1 MADEKT
7 RENRR
12 EPRPAKGFLTSFYR
26 TGHSSQFILAVLAL
40 IGWFGFASVERMTRK
55 TLADT
60 LQMTLNAN
68 AQALRDWL
76 KTKKDEVTGWASYR
90 DSRQEILQL
99 LELAKHDSS
108 RETLLGS
115 RELARLRAR
124 LGPVCRSHDFT
135 GFVIFDK
142 TGLQVGALFDGPVG
156 ERDLVEKS
164 DFVARSLRGETVV
177 SVPFLDNPW
186 AGEDFTEADFK
197 PASTPSGVTPES
209 AVATEI
215 PPAPFARGSGPP
227 PPRKRAAALAPGPA
241 RRQVASAAPAPIGS
255 AQMANER
262 HRGQSGLGH
271 PPLRQGATMFVST
284 PVAGDDGQI
293 AGVFAFRVK
302 PEADFSKI
310 FTTSR
315 WGETG
320 ETYAFDANGLLLT
333 DSRFNHHLQAIGLI
347 PSRPESP
354 AILTVEIR
362 DPGGNMVEG
371 FRPAVPRGWQPLT
384 KMAASAVK
392 GESGLDVD
400 GYRDYRGVPVIGAWR
415 WIPECEFGVATEIDS
430 DEAFAALR
438 FLRALFLS
446 TFGLLTVATL
456 FFISSKARHMEL
468 RRRNALILNSA
479 AEGIYGVDTEG
490 RATFINPSAA
500 QMIGRQPAEALG
512 QRLHDVLHHARANG
526 TLYPV
531 EQCPIYAAFK
541 DGKVHHSADEVFW
554 RKDGTCFPVEY
565 TSTPIIEDGKPTGA
579 VVTFKDI
586 TERKR
591 AEENLKKEATYVR
604 LLREIAVAANEAQSI
619 ESAIQVALDRICQI
633 IGWPLGHFHL
643 VSADGKRLVPTN
655 LWHVS
660 DPARYDAFIRIT
672 NRTKFVSGEGLPGRI
687 LAGGKPEWIRD
698 VTQDGNFPR
707 ASVPLNVPLDPT
719 PPPADAEAEGLS
731 PLQRGP
737 GGFPPPN
744 VPLDPMPPP
753 ACAAA
758 EGPPLAQGAEEIPTG
773 QTPGGDAAM
782 TLRDRR
788 NAVPASASAGGGI
801 GSRPSLAQHGERRET
816 IDIGVRGAF
825 GFPVVAD
832 KEIVGVLE
840 FFSPEVIER
849 DDRFLEVM
857 ANMGAQLGRVA
868 ERKRAEANLMEAWER
883 LELRVKERTAELQD
897 VNENLEREIA
907 ARKRVEERLTVSLK
921 EKEILLREIHHRTKN
936 NIQVIA
942 SLLRLHG
949 REIQEEKYQAI
960 IREACNR
967 VVAMGM
973 VHDKIFQAKN
983 LARIDFQEYAA
994 SLGRSLF
1001 QSFGG
1006 KAESVDLRIDTH
1018 GVSLG
1023 VDACIHCGL
1032 IINELISNSLKHAF
1046 PEGRKGEIRV
1056 ELERLENQNLLLT
1069 VRDNGVGIPSFKF
1082 RGVRFTGLNVVATLA
1097 ETQMKGAMKLYNNQ
1111 GAVFELQFKQG
1122 ESHEAA

>member
-1 MADEKT
+1 MADEKI

-12 EPRPAKGFLTSFYR
+12 ESSPAKSFLTPFYR

-40 IGWFGFASVERMTRK
+40 IGWFGFTSVERMTRK
-55 TLADT
+55 TMADA

-68 AQALRDWL
+68 ARALHDWL
-76 KTKKDEVTGWASYR
+76 KAKKDEVKGWASYR

-99 LELAKHDSS
+99 LELAKRDGS

-124 LGPVCRSHDFT
+124 LGPVRERNGFA

-142 TGLQVGALFDGPVG
+142 TGLQAGALFDGLVG
-156 ERDLVEKS
+156 KRDLVQKS
-164 DFVARSLRGETVV
+164 DFVARSLHGETVV
-177 SVPFLDNPW
+177 SVPFLDDPWTTEGRSPLQNPPLPPLTKGGKGGF
-186 AGEDFTEADFK
+186 AFDKGGMKGFAPKGGEGGF
-197 PASTPSGVTPES
+197 TPS
-209 AVATEI
+209 
-215 PPAPFARGSGPP
+215 
-227 PPRKRAAALAPGPA
+227 PRREP
-241 RRQVASAAPAPIGS
+241 
-255 AQMANER
+255 
-262 HRGQSGLGH
+262 
-271 PPLRQGATMFVST
+271 TMFVST

-293 AGVFAFRVK
+293 AGVLAFRVK

-310 FTTSR
+310 LTTSR

-333 DSRFNHHLQAIGLI
+333 DSRFNRHLQAIGLI
-347 PSRPESP
+347 PGRPESP
-354 AILTVEIR
+354 AILSVEIR

-415 WIPECEFGVATEIDS
+415 WIPECKFGIAAEIDS
-430 DEAFAALR
+430 DEAFASLR

-446 TFGLLTVATL
+446 AFGLLTVATL
-456 FFISSKARHMEL
+456 FFISSKSRQMEAQKAL
-468 RRRNALILNSA
+468 RQNEEKVRSVVTNAMDGIITIHADGTIESFNLAAERLFGYRGEEAIGKNIALLMPEPYRAEHDGHIKNYLRTGQSKVLGLSREVPALRKSGEAFPLEISVSETLLGDRRIFTGIVRDISERRRS
-479 AEGIYGVDTEG
+479 
-490 RATFINPSAA
+490 
-500 QMIGRQPAEALG
+500 
-512 QRLHDVLHHARANG
+512 
-526 TLYPV
+526 
-531 EQCPIYAAFK
+531 
-541 DGKVHHSADEVFW
+541 
-554 RKDGTCFPVEY
+554 
-565 TSTPIIEDGKPTGA
+565 
-579 VVTFKDI
+579 
-586 TERKR
+586 
-591 AEENLKKEATYVR
+591 EENLKKEATYAR
-604 LLREIAVAANEAQSI
+604 LFREIAVAANEAQSI
-619 ESAIQVALDRICQI
+619 ESAIQVALDHICQI
-633 IGWPLGHFHL
+633 IGWPLGHFYL
-643 VSADGKRLVPTN
+643 VSADGKRLIPTN

-707 ASVPLNVPLDPT
+707 ANVPPNVPLEPT

-731 PLQRGP
+731 PLQNPPLPPLSKG
-737 GGFPPPN
+737 GKTGFPPPN
-744 VPLDPMPPP
+744 VPLEPTPPP

-758 EGPPLAQGAEEIPTG
+758 EDPPLAKSPPPPFIQGGQDGIPAG

-788 NAVPASASAGGGI
+788 DAIPASASAGGGI
-801 GSRPSLAQHGERRET
+801 GSRPSLAQRGERRET

-840 FFSPEVIER
+840 FFSPEAVER

-868 ERKRAEANLMEAWER
+868 ERKRSESTLMEAWER
-883 LELRVKERTAELQD
+883 LEMRVKERTAELQD

-994 SLGRSLF
+994 SLARNLF

-1056 ELERLENQNLLLT
+1056 ELEKLENQNLLLT
-1069 VRDNGVGIPSFKF
+1069 VRDNGVGIPGFKF
-1082 RGVRFTGLNVVATLA
+1082 RDARFTGLNVVATLA

-1111 GAVFELQFKQG
+1111 GAVFELQFQQG